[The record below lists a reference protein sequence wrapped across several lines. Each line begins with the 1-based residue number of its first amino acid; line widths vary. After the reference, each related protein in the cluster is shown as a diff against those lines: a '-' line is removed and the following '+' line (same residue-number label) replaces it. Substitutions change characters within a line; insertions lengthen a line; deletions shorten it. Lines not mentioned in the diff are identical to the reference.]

1 MKFLKSWVCTVLLAA
16 IPVFSYSQ
24 EILSTTAEVQQAEPV
39 KSGGDGIG
47 LDESAPLNEQ
57 VQSLKKKVLELNRDL
72 FILEEELLF
81 PANTQLAVFLS
92 IDVGKFFD
100 LDAVELKI
108 DDKTVSHYLYTE
120 KQLDALKRGGVQR
133 LFVGNLRL
141 GEHEVSAFF
150 TGRGPQGRE
159 YRRAASLTFEK
170 TTDTAMLEL
179 KIADDTESY
188 QPLFSIVSWQ

>member
-24 EILSTTAEVQQAEPV
+24 EILPTTAEVQQAEPV
-39 KSGGDGIG
+39 NSGGDGIG

>member
-39 KSGGDGIG
+39 NSGGDGIG

-57 VQSLKKKVLELNRDL
+57 VQSLKEKVLELNRDL

-179 KIADDTESY
+179 KIVDDTESY